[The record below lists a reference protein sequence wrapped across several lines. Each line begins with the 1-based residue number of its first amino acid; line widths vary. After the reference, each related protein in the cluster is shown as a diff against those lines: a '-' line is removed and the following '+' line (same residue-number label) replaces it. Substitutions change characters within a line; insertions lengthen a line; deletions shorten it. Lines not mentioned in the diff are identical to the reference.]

1 MPRPGASRV
10 LRLVDARGMSE
21 KSRSFVAL
29 TVAAKAALRKAL
41 MVVSFLSDR
50 RHANTLPEV
59 RAKVV
64 HWTAAFVC
72 TGAHSQ
78 SPVAVARA
86 GPAEGRQILVMGH
99 RRLWY
104 GCDVLPGR

>member
-1 MPRPGASRV
+1 
-10 LRLVDARGMSE
+10 MSE
-21 KSRSFVAL
+21 KSQSFVGRARPP
-29 TVAAKAALRKAL
+29 TVAAKDALRKAL
-41 MVVSFLSDR
+41 MVVSFLSGR

-72 TGAHSQ
+72 TGAHSR

-86 GPAEGRQILVMGH
+86 GPAEGGKFSSWVVVA
-99 RRLWY
+99 Y
-104 GCDVLPGR
+104 GIDATSCRAGSLLLTTLCLAPI